1 MKNILLAKR
10 YAKALFDLA
19 VEDKVIESTQT
30 DMLLVSTVMNENR
43 ELRKLMSNPVIPP
56 SRKRMIIRKI
66 FENHIGKHSLSF
78 LEILVRKGREQE
90 IGEITNQFNELY
102 LDFKNIALVDI
113 TTAVPIDAQLR
124 ARMLKQFTERTNK
137 TLQMTEKIDSE
148 IIGGFILKMNDFQFN
163 ASVSKEISRLHKEF
177 DKNLYIKGF

>member
-90 IGEITNQFNELY
+90 IGEITNQFNE
-102 LDFKNIALVDI
+102 
-113 TTAVPIDAQLR
+113 
-124 ARMLKQFTERTNK
+124 
-137 TLQMTEKIDSE
+137 
-148 IIGGFILKMNDFQFN
+148 
-163 ASVSKEISRLHKEF
+163 
-177 DKNLYIKGF
+177 

>member
-1 MKNILLAKR
+1 M
-10 YAKALFDLA
+10 
-19 VEDKVIESTQT
+19 
-30 DMLLVSTVMNENR
+30 
-43 ELRKLMSNPVIPP
+43 
-56 SRKRMIIRKI
+56 
-66 FENHIGKHSLSF
+66 
-78 LEILVRKGREQE
+78 
-90 IGEITNQFNELY
+90 
-102 LDFKNIALVDI
+102 VDI